1 MRNGSTS
8 ITAERDRKGY
18 VTKHV
23 KQITALR
30 DVTLRKLQVT
40 RQNEFKLRQISSNQ
54 VNNIIAQKATA

>member
-1 MRNGSTS
+1 MRNSS
-8 ITAERDRKGY
+8 ITAGRDRKGD